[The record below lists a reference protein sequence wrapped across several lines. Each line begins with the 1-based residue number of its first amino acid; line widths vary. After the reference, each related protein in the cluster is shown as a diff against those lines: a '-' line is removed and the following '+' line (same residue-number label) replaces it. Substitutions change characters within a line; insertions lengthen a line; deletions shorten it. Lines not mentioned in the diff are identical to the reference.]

1 MLNVKWLRRLH
12 VVSEPVMARNET
24 AKYTELLPSG
34 KTRQFTFIMEAKSLI
49 TSPTFGH
56 KLDKPG
62 LYQISGLA
70 WSGRGKIRQVQV
82 STDGENLGESRVTK
96 AVRLMKPV
104 TYNLNAKNCRNNAA
118 GTVTFITTQ

>member
-34 KTRQFTFIMEAKSLI
+34 KTRQFTFIMVAKSLI

-70 WSGRGKIRQVQV
+70 WSRRGKIRQVEV
-82 STDGENLGESRVTK
+82 FN
-96 AVRLMKPV
+96 
-104 TYNLNAKNCRNNAA
+104 
-118 GTVTFITTQ
+118 